1 VNRLPGPVDR
11 RGFLLHAGRGALA
24 VGAIV
29 VADRLH
35 AQQPAAGSQPEA
47 STVDMSGDAYRSVR
61 LPPKPGAKAVLDK
74 AGIESLERQLAC
86 PCPCTLDIYVCR
98 TTMFSCGISPRVHAD
113 VIALV
118 EGGYSADEIMKA
130 MTDTYG
136 DFILGAPRKRGFN
149 LLAWFAP
156 FAALGAGAIGIGAM
170 LRGWRRNARTADA
183 NRDALRSR
191 PCRRRATPTST
202 QPHEELARLEAA
214 VRGEDGR

>member
-1 VNRLPGPVDR
+1 MSGTPGRLDR
-11 RGFLLHAGRGALA
+11 RAFLAAAGKGALA
-24 VGAIV
+24 VGAVAI
-29 VADRLH
+29 ADRLH
-35 AQQPAAGSQPEA
+35 AQAPAAGAQPEA

-61 LPPKPGAKAVLDK
+61 LPPKPGAKPVLDK
-74 AGIESLERQLAC
+74 AGIESLERNLAC

-113 VIALV
+113 VMALV

-156 FAALGAGAIGIGAM
+156 FAALGAGAIGIGAL
-170 LRGWRRNARTADA
+170 LRGWRRNAREADA
-183 NRDALRSR
+183 T
-191 PCRRRATPTST
+191 RATREAMPST
-202 QPHEELARLEAA
+202 YADPDLDATPEELARLEAA
-214 VRGEDGR
+214 VRGEDRP